1 MKQLRIYILHKNT
14 IVLLLSFYFYSC
26 ATILNSKKVQLK
38 VVTNL
43 PSKLVIKNDTSKN
56 ISNSFIFS
64 VKRSADPLSITTF
77 NDSISKSINIMPKT
91 SGTFWLNL
99 LQSDFCF
106 IGFIIDTQTK
116 KRYTYP
122 KSIYIDLVKKD
133 DSFSILPDTLT
144 NPQCKNILKVT
155 PLKTL
160 AILNP
165 AYELAYERITSSH
178 FSSQLMLA
186 YLLPDNLLI
195 PKNNYNAGNNGFT
208 IAFEEKFY
216 FQKTAPYGLYSSI
229 EFKYLQ
235 NRYKCIWP
243 IIPSETQVFA
253 YSNDTYMDEFIV
265 KKKTYTCNLKLGYQH
280 IYKKFIVDLYSGVGL
295 KYKDVVHFDR
305 LNPKHKMYSGGQS
318 FISYPYNL
326 NGKYFSPVI
335 TLNIRF
341 GWLF

>member
-1 MKQLRIYILHKNT
+1 MQILF
-14 IVLLLSFYFYSC
+14 VLKYTLLVFFIFYFSSC
-26 ATILNSKKVQLK
+26 ATILNSKTIQLK
-38 VVTNL
+38 VITNS
-43 PSKLVIKNDTSKN
+43 PCQLVIKNDTSKN

-64 VKRSADPLSITTF
+64 VKRSAEQLSIKTF
-77 NDSISKSINIMPKT
+77 NDSISKSINVMSKN
-91 SGTFWLNL
+91 SGTFWLNF

-106 IGFIIDTQTK
+106 IGLIIDTQTK

-122 KSIYIDLVKKD
+122 KTIYIDLTKKD
-133 DSFSILPDTLT
+133 DSFVALPDTLS
-144 NPQCKNILKVT
+144 NPQCKNILKIT

-165 AYELAYERITSSH
+165 AYELIYERITSLR
-178 FSSQLMLA
+178 FSSELMFA
-186 YLLPDNLLI
+186 YLLPNNLLI
-195 PKNNYNAGNNGFT
+195 PKNNYNANNNGF
-208 IAFEEKFY
+208 ILAFEEKFY
-216 FQKTAPYGLYSSI
+216 FQKTAPFGPYISI
-229 EFKYLQ
+229 ELKYLQ

-243 IIPSETQVFA
+243 IIPSEEQVFA

-280 IYKKFIVDLYSGVGL
+280 IYKRFIVDLYSGIGL
-295 KYKDVVHFDR
+295 KYKDVVHIDR

-335 TLNIRF
+335 TLNLRL